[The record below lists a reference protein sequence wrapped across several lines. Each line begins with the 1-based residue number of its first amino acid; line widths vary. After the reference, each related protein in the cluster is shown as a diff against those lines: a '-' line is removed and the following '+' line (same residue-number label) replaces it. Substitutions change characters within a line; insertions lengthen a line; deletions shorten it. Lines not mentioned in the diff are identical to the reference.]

1 MDKEELIKTLKLLTE
16 GLENTNSNEELD
28 KLKGECKRWKNAYF
42 NQLAVSIMLYTK
54 LRVVEEPTYLSH
66 FSVEEFQETI
76 QRLRHQFENSI
87 LINDTKRL
95 FEART
100 GEQYNEN

>member
-1 MDKEELIKTLKLLTE
+1 
-16 GLENTNSNEELD
+16 LENTNSNEELD

-42 NQLAVSIMLYTK
+42 NQLAVSIMLYKKICAFLAGGTICH
-54 LRVVEEPTYLSH
+54 E
-66 FSVEEFQETI
+66 FSVEGFQETI
-76 QRLRHQFENSI
+76 QRLRYQFDDSI
-87 LINDTKRL
+87 LINDTKQL